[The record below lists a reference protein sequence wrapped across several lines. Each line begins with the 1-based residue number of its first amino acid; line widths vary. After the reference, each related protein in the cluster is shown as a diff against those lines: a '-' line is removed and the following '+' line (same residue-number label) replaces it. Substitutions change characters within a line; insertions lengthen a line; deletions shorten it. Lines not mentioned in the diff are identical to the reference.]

1 MCDGLAPGTEMSVL
15 MGALC
20 TCYSHSEVDTS
31 LRSPTEPSLA
41 FFRALLKR
49 CFVVGPSLAALLQ
62 IAASTAIPQYPSL
75 PSAVFFSVS
84 QITLDITYVPL
95 AYYLLPLRGMYMQFS

>member
-20 TCYSHSEVDTS
+20 TCYSQVAI
-31 LRSPTEPSLA
+31 LQCN
-41 FFRALLKR
+41 LLKH
-49 CFVVGPSLAALLQ
+49 CFVVGPSLATLLQ
-62 IAASTAIPQYPSL
+62 IAASTAISRYPSL
-75 PSAVFFSVS
+75 PSAEFFSVS

-95 AYYLLPLRGMYMQFS
+95 AYYLLPLSGMYMQFS

>member
-1 MCDGLAPGTEMSVL
+1 MCDGLAPGTETSVL
-15 MGALC
+15 MGVFC

-31 LRSPTEPSLA
+31 LRSPIETSLA
-41 FFRALLKR
+41 FFRALLKH
-49 CFVVGPSLAALLQ
+49 CFVVGPSLATLLQ
-62 IAASTAIPQYPSL
+62 IAASTAVPRYPTL

-95 AYYLLPLRGMYMQFS
+95 AYYLLPLSGM